1 MSTNNES
8 HSESDKYCC
17 IPMHPWLTVV
27 LDDFL
32 DRLDPACIVWGRI
45 APHEYLPE
53 IPDLLLLLTS
63 DTITH
68 ENVQKVFAHYFGHG
82 HVNDEKIDRLVTF
95 LVQTRERWLV
105 LTTSEGEETVEHSH
119 TEELASTEI
128 TPEEWIGVGEAFRKL
143 RVHCII
149 SGELYGIEASD
160 PIAYSAPFYEE
171 VKASSMEEATE
182 KLIKRDWEWY
192 DAHFAG

>member
-8 HSESDKYCC
+8 QTESDKYCC

-32 DRLDPACIVWGRI
+32 DRLDPVGIVWGRI

-105 LTTSEGEETVEHSH
+105 LTTSEGGETWQPP
-119 TEELASTEI
+119 T
-128 TPEEWIGVGEAFRKL
+128 WIGKGLAFR
-143 RVHCII
+143 
-149 SGELYGIEASD
+149 ELSVQDIGANRFLILAKD
-160 PIAYSAPFYEE
+160 PIAYGEDIFEQIEAE
-171 VKASSMEEATE
+171 SMEHAIKE
-182 KLIKRDWEWY
+182 IVKRDWEWY